1 MTVEVG
7 RNERSFESK
16 KSSHEIDSVQS
27 TKMGLNLRARRKAV
41 DINGT
46 TYDVLDYGRGTVNV
60 VYECIPVPFPFLR
73 HNQISKNLVFP
84 ARGLAAVRLVLS
96 WTDYQHTTR
105 TQVSEDCIGRASLS
119 AELDRSTLTS
129 TSTRT
134 STRTRTTTLHYH
146 GTQSKIRN
154 GIPDSQIPPSGSS
167 HIGSDSRKAVWG
179 DRVSIHYARCE
190 SVLFQLQTS
199 ARFRI
204 ARGNDVLL
212 CVVRACT

>member
-46 TYDVLDYGRGTVNV
+46 RYSQYDVLDYGRGTVNV

-84 ARGLAAVRLVLS
+84 ARGLAAVRLLS
-96 WTDYQHTTR
+96 LGLTF
-105 TQVSEDCIGRASLS
+105 
-119 AELDRSTLTS
+119 STLLVHKYQKTA
-129 TSTRT
+129 
-134 STRTRTTTLHYH
+134 
-146 GTQSKIRN
+146 
-154 GIPDSQIPPSGSS
+154 
-167 HIGSDSRKAVWG
+167 SDEQAFLQNWI
-179 DRVSIHYARCE
+179 DRH
-190 SVLFQLQTS
+190 
-199 ARFRI
+199 
-204 ARGNDVLL
+204 
-212 CVVRACT
+212 

>member
-73 HNQISKNLVFP
+73 HNQISKLLFP
-84 ARGLAAVRLVLS
+84 ARGLAAVRLLS
-96 WTDYQHTTR
+96 LGLTF
-105 TQVSEDCIGRASLS
+105 
-119 AELDRSTLTS
+119 STLLVHKYQKTA
-129 TSTRT
+129 
-134 STRTRTTTLHYH
+134 
-146 GTQSKIRN
+146 
-154 GIPDSQIPPSGSS
+154 
-167 HIGSDSRKAVWG
+167 SDEQAFLQNWI
-179 DRVSIHYARCE
+179 DRH
-190 SVLFQLQTS
+190 
-199 ARFRI
+199 
-204 ARGNDVLL
+204 
-212 CVVRACT
+212 